1 MLNIEKVENFSGVSL
16 NLKGMIEPL
25 RKGNWHE
32 LNYSVGGDAP
42 KNFIALYE
50 YEEDSETRKIK
61 AKTWPKYIAK
71 VGQKWY
77 PIESINEYLFNQ
89 IGEVLELKMA
99 YSKLIMAGDQLRFLS
114 RYFLK
119 KNEILVHGA
128 EIFYGYLSDKAFVE
142 EIERKE
148 LARKFFTFQ
157 FAEASIKNM
166 FPEDSEQILM
176 DFVKMLVF
184 DAAIG
189 NNDRHF
195 YNWGVVKHVGN
206 KKTPIFA
213 PIYDTARG
221 LFWNDSESKIKTWY
235 EHPRLIDERIKK
247 YAEGSKPKTGWEG
260 LEDLNHFDLVCRIFS
275 ADSRYK
281 VICKQV
287 ISEQNQIKVLSF
299 IDSKFSQFYS
309 PQRMELIERCLIYRF
324 QRLRRDCN

>member
-1 MLNIEKVENFSGVSL
+1 MLNIEKVENFSGVNL

-50 YEEDSETRKIK
+50 YEKNSGTRKVK

-119 KNEILVHGA
+119 NNEILVHGA
-128 EIFYGYLSDKAFVE
+128 EIFYGYLSDKEFVE
-142 EIERKE
+142 EIEKKE

-157 FAEASIKNM
+157 FAEAAIKNM
-166 FPEDSEQILM
+166 FPDDSEQILI
-176 DFVKMLVF
+176 DFVKMIVF

-195 YNWGVVKHVGN
+195 YNWGVVKHVAN
-206 KKTPIFA
+206 
-213 PIYDTARG
+213 
-221 LFWNDSESKIKTWY
+221 
-235 EHPRLIDERIKK
+235 
-247 YAEGSKPKTGWEG
+247 
-260 LEDLNHFDLVCRIFS
+260 
-275 ADSRYK
+275 
-281 VICKQV
+281 
-287 ISEQNQIKVLSF
+287 
-299 IDSKFSQFYS
+299 
-309 PQRMELIERCLIYRF
+309 
-324 QRLRRDCN
+324 